1 MLRSRGK
8 ELTCK
13 ISSHIL
19 HWLFGGCLYGLLEIA
34 WRGYTH
40 WTMIL
45 LAALLCIPLD
55 IANEHIPWDMPLP
68 LQGVLGGL
76 TITAMEFVTGL
87 IVNVWLGL
95 GVWDYSNQIGN
106 ILGQICPLYT
116 ILWCLLAIPVIVVF
130 DWLEYKIC
138 GGEKP
143 YYTV

>member
-19 HWLFGGCLYGLLEIA
+19 RWLFGGCLYGLLEIA

-95 GVWDYSNQIGN
+95 GVWDYSNQLGN

-143 YYTV
+143 HYTV

>member
-19 HWLFGGCLYGLLEIA
+19 RWLFGGCLYGLLEIA

-87 IVNVWLGL
+87 IVNVWFGL
-95 GVWDYSNQIGN
+95 GVWDYSDQIGN

-116 ILWCLLAIPVIVVF
+116 ILWCLLAIPVIAVF

>member
-1 MLRSRGK
+1 MGTRK

-13 ISSHIL
+13 VSAHIL
-19 HWLFGGCLYGLLEIA
+19 RWVCGGCLYGLLEIA

-40 WTMIL
+40 WTMVL
-45 LAALLCIPLD
+45 LAAILCIPLD
-55 IANEHIPWDMPLP
+55 IANEHIPWDMPLL
-68 LQGVLGGL
+68 LQGVLSGL
-76 TITAMEFVTGL
+76 TITVMEFVTGL
-87 IVNVWLGL
+87 IVNVWLGM
-95 GVWDYSNQIGN
+95 GVWDYSNQFGN

-143 YYTV
+143 HYTL

>member
-1 MLRSRGK
+1 MGTRK

-13 ISSHIL
+13 VSAHIL
-19 HWLFGGCLYGLLEIA
+19 RWVFGGCLYGLLEIA

-40 WTMIL
+40 WTMVL
-45 LAALLCIPLD
+45 LAAFLCIPLD
-55 IANEHIPWDMPLP
+55 IANEHIPWDMSLP

-87 IVNVWLGL
+87 VVNVWLGM
-95 GVWDYSNQIGN
+95 GVWDYSNQFGN

-116 ILWCLLAIPVIVVF
+116 ILWCLLAIPVIVVI

-143 YYTV
+143 HYTL

>member
-1 MLRSRGK
+1 M
-8 ELTCK
+8 
-13 ISSHIL
+13 
-19 HWLFGGCLYGLLEIA
+19 FGGCLYGLLEIA

-40 WTMIL
+40 WTMVL
-45 LAALLCIPLD
+45 LAAILCIPLD
-55 IANEHIPWDMPLP
+55 IANEHIPWDMPLL

-76 TITAMEFVTGL
+76 TITVMEFVTGL
-87 IVNVWLGL
+87 IVNVWLGM
-95 GVWDYSNQIGN
+95 GVWDYSNQFGN

-143 YYTV
+143 HYTL